1 MKVYSRGY
9 FGERIKF
16 MKHAVS
22 ISIGSS
28 KRDKT
33 VEITLLGEKVRL
45 ERIGTDGD
53 MKKAAQL
60 YKEMDGKVD
69 AFGVGGAALGLL
81 VADHWYPF
89 YSVLPL
95 VKDVRITPVV
105 DGTGLKSTLE
115 ATIGEVLKTQLGD
128 KIKGKNAL
136 VTTAVDRWG
145 LAKAFLDSDY
155 QVVFGDFFFSLGLP
169 IPIRKE
175 STIKLMA
182 KLLIPLMSRLPFE
195 WLYPVGESQEHRTP
209 KMAGYFQ
216 RADVI
221 AGDCHYI
228 TKYMPDQLP
237 GKVIVTNTTTL
248 EDVALFRNAGVS
260 YLVTT
265 TPVYDGRSFGTNMME
280 AAIIA
285 AAGRKQAVDY
295 ANPGNYYSEM
305 AEFIKKINLTPQV
318 QAL

>member
-1 MKVYSRGY
+1 
-9 FGERIKF
+9 
-16 MKHAVS
+16 MKHAIS

-33 VEITLLGEKVRL
+33 VEINLLGEKIRL

-69 AFGVGGAALGLL
+69 AFGVGGAALGML

-89 YSVLPL
+89 YSILPL
-95 VKDVRITPVV
+95 VKDVHKTPVV

-115 ATIGEVLKTQLGD
+115 ATVGEVLKKQLGN
-128 KIKGKNAL
+128 KIKSKKAL

-145 LAKAFLDSDY
+145 LSKAFLDADY

-175 STIKLMA
+175 ATIKLLA
-182 KLLIPLMSRLPFE
+182 RLLIPLMSRLPFE
-195 WLYPVGESQEHRTP
+195 WLYPIGESQEKRTP
-209 KMAGYFQ
+209 KMVNYFQ
-216 RADVI
+216 WADVI

-237 GKVIVTNTTTL
+237 GKIIVTNTTTQ
-248 EDVALFRNAGVS
+248 EDVNLFRNAGIR

-285 AAGRKQAVDY
+285 AAGRKLPIDY
-295 ANPGNYYSEM
+295 ANPGNYYSELSDI
-305 AEFIKKINLTPQV
+305 IKKINLTPQV

>member
-60 YKEMDGKVD
+60 YKAMDGKVD

-95 VKDVRITPVV
+95 VKDVHITPVV

-115 ATIGEVLKTQLGD
+115 ATIGEVLKTRLGD

-182 KLLIPLMSRLPFE
+182 KLLIPLISRLPFE
-195 WLYPVGESQEHRTP
+195 WLYPVGESQEKRTP
-209 KMAGYFQ
+209 KMVGYFK

-228 TKYMPDQLP
+228 TKYMPEQLP

-248 EDVALFRNAGVS
+248 EDVALFRKAGVS
-260 YLVTT
+260 FLVTT

-295 ANPGNYYSEM
+295 ANPGSYYSEM

-318 QAL
+318 QVL